1 MGLNS
6 NLKIPTL
13 DFKQQNT
20 DFSEMEE
27 ENEATKD
34 FNIQCEVELHQ
45 PDDLK
50 TFAQF
55 NNLLSLGI
63 PNEKSKFFQISVSS
77 ATETMPPTTRIEEKE
92 TEED

>member
-6 NLKIPTL
+6 NIKIPKL
-13 DFKQQNT
+13 DCKQQNT
-20 DFSEMEE
+20 DFSLMEQ

-50 TFAQF
+50 TLAQF
-55 NNLLSLGI
+55 NNLLG
-63 PNEKSKFFQISVSS
+63 
-77 ATETMPPTTRIEEKE
+77 
-92 TEED
+92 